1 MNLTKSIEQYL
12 EDLERQRF
20 FGLVELKYEAGQL
33 VLIRKSETLKP
44 TWHYGHT
51 NGDNRN
57 GSTQRAQ

>member
-1 MNLTKSIEQYL
+1 MNIAKPIEQYL
-12 EDLERQRF
+12 ADLERQRF

-44 TWHYGHT
+44 TWHHVHT

-57 GSTQRAQ
+57 ESKQR